1 MKAVVACEP
10 FTTKCSSVEAGRFLR
25 SLDLEGVIRAL
36 SDPSGGKVSVAF
48 DPTWTDIFKILFKL
62 EQFGFRPR
70 VTSITTSRPGGGKGL
85 SIKGKLYRRVR

>member
-1 MKAVVACEP
+1 MFDLLTVKSP
-10 FTTKCSSVEAGRFLR
+10 LEAGRFLR

-36 SDPSGGKVSVAF
+36 SDPSSGKVGVAF

-70 VTSITTSRPGGGKGL
+70 ETSITTSRPRDGKGL
-85 SIKGKLYRRVR
+85 SIKGKLYRRVS